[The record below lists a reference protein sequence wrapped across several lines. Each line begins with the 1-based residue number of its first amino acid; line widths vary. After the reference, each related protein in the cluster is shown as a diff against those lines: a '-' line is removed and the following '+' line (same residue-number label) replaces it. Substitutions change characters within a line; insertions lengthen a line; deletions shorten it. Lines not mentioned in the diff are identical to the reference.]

1 MENHSNG
8 LLSSHLTFYEKLG
21 NYKFFLFKYP
31 LKKIILELFKIYQNL
46 KFQQFSYAK
55 NDMGERVAA
64 GMYIYAIQAGVFK
77 ATKKMVLLK

>member
-8 LLSSHLTFYEKLG
+8 LLSSHLTLYEKLG

-46 KFQQFSYAK
+46 KFQQFPYA
-55 NDMGERVAA
+55 E
-64 GMYIYAIQAGVFK
+64 I
-77 ATKKMVLLK
+77 LSLKLPKRWYC